1 MQNLL
6 SKIIEIRK
14 LTVWSEWRCIDNLG
28 YFNTLK
34 KYFKIVELEEK
45 KTLQTLKSKKL
56 WTLKAKKLQT
66 QKYLMGGQ
74 PRNVT
79 YLVHIFCNNRWK

>member
-6 SKIIEIRK
+6 SKIIEIKK

-34 KYFKIVELEEK
+34 KYFKIVESQEK
-45 KTLQTLKSKKL
+45 KICKL
-56 WTLKAKKLQT
+56 
-66 QKYLMGGQ
+66 
-74 PRNVT
+74 
-79 YLVHIFCNNRWK
+79 